1 VSNSGRPGR
10 KLSHYS
16 EDGLRIRKEKPHMS
30 RVREKHIKNAL
41 RSPHLVDYLADAD
54 EDEDM

>member
-1 VSNSGRPGR
+1 
-10 KLSHYS
+10 
-16 EDGLRIRKEKPHMS
+16 MS

>member
-1 VSNSGRPGR
+1 VSNSARPPR

-16 EDGLRIRKEKPHMS
+16 EDGLRIRKEKSHMN

-41 RSPHLVDYLADAD
+41 RSPHLVDYLSE
-54 EDEDM
+54 EDEEL